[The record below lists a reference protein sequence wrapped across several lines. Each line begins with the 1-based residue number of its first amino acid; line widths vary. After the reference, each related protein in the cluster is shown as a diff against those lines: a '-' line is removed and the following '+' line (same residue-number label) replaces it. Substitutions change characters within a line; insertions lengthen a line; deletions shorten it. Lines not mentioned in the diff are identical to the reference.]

1 MNQNP
6 YEVLGLPCDASK
18 DQIESRYLT
27 LVKKAKANSKRILSQ
42 DGDHEQDWASQDT
55 EFHRINQAYK
65 QLMGYADTKPNRIM
79 FGELPLREKLGYIWE
94 YYRYHIAGGLMLL
107 GLMGYIVFDQITKE
121 PKPPGYGN
129 PDVIISIMGEFGNI
143 ETEKLRESLGGL
155 FPQWTNIRIKF
166 MRTRTQAR
174 DEYDIAMQQKQFLTT
189 AFETPPD
196 LYLMDETQ
204 FNRYVNM
211 GLFMGLE
218 GKTAS
223 PDKLGDK
230 AVVRRIEGSKDSA
243 ARTYGVSVTDC
254 SLLEGI
260 GLSGEVIAGIRA
272 DARHPDHA
280 EQVLNRLLEAGQS
293 ESTAP

>member
-6 YEVLGLPCDASK
+6 YEVMGLPSDASK
-18 DQIESRYLT
+18 DQIESRYLI
-27 LVKKAKANSKRILSQ
+27 LVKKAKANSKRIWTQ
-42 DGDHEQDWASQDT
+42 DGDHEREWAHQDV

-79 FGELPLREKLGYIWE
+79 FRELPLSEKVSYIWE
-94 YYRYHIAGGLMLL
+94 YYRYHIAGGMLLL
-107 GLMGYIVFDQITKE
+107 GLMGYILFDQITKE

-143 ETEKLRESLGGL
+143 ETEKLRQSLGAL
-155 FPQWTNIRIKF
+155 FPQWANIRIKS
-166 MRTRTQAR
+166 MHTRTQVR
-174 DEYDIAMQQKQFLTT
+174 DEYDVAVQQKQFLTT

-211 GLFMGLE
+211 ELFMGLE

-223 PDKLGDK
+223 PDKLLEK
-230 AVVRRIEGSKDSA
+230 AVIRHIEGSKDPTSH
-243 ARTYGVSVTDC
+243 TFGVNVTD
-254 SLLEGI
+254 SPLLQGI
-260 GLSGEVIAGIRA
+260 GLVGDVIAGIRT
-272 DARHPDHA
+272 DARRPEHA
-280 EQVLNRLLEAGQS
+280 EQLLDKLLEAGLD
-293 ESTAP
+293 